1 MRIHELILEHAPPG
15 LDTLPPAPG
24 TAPIPVGTVRL
35 YHQTSE
41 EALRSI
47 AQHGLQLKHARG
59 IEGPRAIYASEHG
72 FYGKPESR
80 PTLEFFVTRDNW
92 HDPFVLQDV
101 MPEQMLALHL
111 PWHRQ
116 ARYVESHPSV
126 KEQVLAGE
134 HDDLTGDYKLAVDY
148 IKTKYNRA

>member
-1 MRIHELILEHAPPG
+1 MRATEFIVEHAPPG
-15 LDTLPPAPG
+15 LDTLPPEPG
-24 TAPIPVGTVRL
+24 TTPIPAGTVRL

-47 AQHGLQLKHARG
+47 AKHGLQLAHARG
-59 IEGPRAIYASEHG
+59 IEGPRAIYASERG
-72 FYGKPESR
+72 FYGKPDSR
-80 PTLEFFVTRDNW
+80 PTLEFYVDENKW
-92 HDPFVLQDV
+92 DDPFVLQDV

-111 PWHRQ
+111 PWHRK
-116 ARYVESHPSV
+116 ARYIETHPNV

-148 IKTKYNRA
+148 IKSKYQTQ